1 MRGTFV
7 KVSQNDL
14 KIIFYVSGKIEALS
28 KRIKEIKGYA
38 PEALATVL
46 YIVLHIVISMFHEP
60 WYDEAEAWQ
69 IAKCASLKEILF
81 AIPHYEGHPPLWH
94 LILAPFAKL
103 GAPYEAS
110 LMLISL
116 IFAGTAVSLIIW
128 KAPFPRIIRLL
139 VPFTYFFFY
148 QYGVIARPY
157 CMMLVAVVLVAMNFS
172 KRNVKPMAFV
182 GPLLLLCLTSAY
194 GIVLA
199 GGISLVWVWEI
210 AKEHGFFRDFA
221 GYFRDKRFYSL
232 ALLLVLTCII
242 LVLILPREDT
252 YATVLKE
259 VTSVENNFA
268 VRLLYL
274 LFILLPDV
282 LLMDVFDGLYL
293 SRFEF
298 FEYPSNI
305 IAVPVAIIIGCV
317 VWYII
322 VKTAKSKIKLA
333 YFVVPYLCFALFS
346 SAVYFALHHS
356 GIGLLILF
364 FWAWINCGGVEFNQ
378 LALRGTI
385 QIKLL
390 ILFVTCC
397 MAQSLVW
404 SVSAGINEVRLVYSV
419 GKKEAQFIKEH
430 DLDQY
435 RIMASWMIYY
445 EKDKDTGEENL
456 AYISSDESVQA
467 VQICPYFDRNIFY
480 NVNHGEDSKA
490 YDTHIFS
497 LGDKNDRNYQ
507 AWKDSGE
514 PDVIFST
521 EHLRELYSTDEIE
534 PLAFL
539 PVYRENI
546 YQIWKTTYNQYECII
561 YVRRTLME
569 KLGLE
574 WKP

>member
-1 MRGTFV
+1 M
-7 KVSQNDL
+7 KASQNDL
-14 KIIFYVSGKIEALS
+14 KIIYFVSGKIEALS
-28 KRIKEIKGYA
+28 KRIKGIKGYV
-38 PEALATVL
+38 PETLAMVL

-81 AIPHYEGHPPLWH
+81 VIPHYEGHPPLWH
-94 LILAPFAKL
+94 LVLAPFAKS
-103 GAPYEAS
+103 GAPYEVS
-110 LMLISL
+110 LTLISL
-116 IFAGTAVSLIIW
+116 IFAGAAVSFIIW

-182 GPLLLLCLTSAY
+182 GSLLLLCLTSAY

-210 AKEHGFFRDFA
+210 VKEHEFFRNFKE
-221 GYFRDKRFYSL
+221 YFRDKRFYSL
-232 ALLLVLTCII
+232 ALLFVLTCII

-259 VTSVENNFA
+259 VTSVENNFV
-268 VRLLYL
+268 VRLLYM

-282 LLMDVFDGLYL
+282 LITDAFDVNLL

-298 FEYPSNI
+298 LEYSSNI
-305 IAVPVAIIIGCV
+305 IGILVAFIIGCV

-322 VKTAKSKIKLA
+322 VKTAESKIKLA

-346 SAVYFALHHS
+346 SAVYFSIHHS
-356 GIGLLILF
+356 GIGLLILL
-364 FWAWINCGGVEFNQ
+364 FWAWINCEGMQISQ
-378 LALRGTI
+378 LSLRETMRI
-385 QIKLL
+385 RLL
-390 ILFVTCC
+390 VLFVTCC
-397 MAQSLVW
+397 IVQSLVW
-404 SVSAGINEVRLVYSV
+404 SLFAGVNEVRLVYSV
-419 GKKEAQFIKEH
+419 GRNEAQFIKEH
-430 DLDQY
+430 ELDQY

-445 EKDKDTGEENL
+445 EEDEETGEENL
-456 AYISSDESVQA
+456 AYISSDESLQA
-467 VQICPYFDRNIFY
+467 VQLCPYFNRNLFY
-480 NVNHGEDSKA
+480 NVNHGENSKA
-490 YDTHIFS
+490 YDTHIFP
-497 LGDKNDRNYQ
+497 LGDKNERNYK

-521 EHLRELYSTDEIE
+521 EHLRELYSADEIE
-534 PLAFL
+534 PLTFL